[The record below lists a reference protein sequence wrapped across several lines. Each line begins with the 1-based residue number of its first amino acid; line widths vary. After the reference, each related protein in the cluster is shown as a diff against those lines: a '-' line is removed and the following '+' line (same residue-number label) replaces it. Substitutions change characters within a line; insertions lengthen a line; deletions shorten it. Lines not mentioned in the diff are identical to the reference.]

1 LTVKRQLLKSA
12 SIIAFATAI
21 SRICGYLRD
30 QRITLLL
37 GTSPAADAF
46 ILAFRIPNLI
56 RRMTG
61 GGALSASFIPVFTRR
76 LREGSREEALAFA
89 RRMLWTI
96 AGVMSLIGTL
106 GSVFSRQVIYLF
118 TLFGV
123 THMRWDLAVYLNR
136 IIFPCVLFI
145 ALAALV
151 GAVLNSFHIFGIP
164 ASTAAVFNITII
176 LFSMA
181 FVYRPIMRRAPV
193 AFRSPA
199 VALAVGVLVGT
210 VLQFIMQVPAV
221 AKLGMKFA
229 PSASLSDPAVRRVG
243 KLMGPAFFGMG
254 VYQINFFVDTVFATS
269 SRMPAGSVTSLYIA
283 DRVME
288 LVLGSYA
295 IAMSTALLPTM
306 SKQAAD
312 GQVGEMKHT
321 FAFSLRIVSFITI
334 PAAAGLIL
342 LRRPIVQVLF
352 QHGKFM
358 AESTALTAHALLF
371 YSVGLPAYAAIK
383 LITPMYYSTQ
393 DTATPARVGAYALGL
408 NIVLNTCFLFLLFRY
423 LSNATPALASSLTA
437 YFNFVLLFL
446 IFRKRYGRL
455 GGRAISFSMVKMA
468 ACAVA
473 MAAVCLA
480 ALHLVNFDIGQG
492 LAIRAGLLAATI
504 LAATAAYFG
513 LAWILRCEELPEFL
527 LLLRRG
533 GAPQAETATAAALEP

>member
-1 LTVKRQLLKSA
+1 MTVKRQLLKSA
-12 SIIAFATAI
+12 SVIAFATAI

-76 LREGSREEALAFA
+76 LREGSREEALTFA

-96 AGVMSLIGTL
+96 AGVMAVVAVL
-106 GSVFSRQVIYLF
+106 GSVFSRQVIYIF
-118 TLFGV
+118 TLFGA
-123 THMRWDLAVYLNR
+123 THMRWDMAVYLNR

-145 ALAALV
+145 GLAALL
-151 GAVLNSFHIFGIP
+151 GALLNSFHIFGIP
-164 ASTAAVFNITII
+164 ASTAAVFNVTII
-176 LFSMA
+176 LFSCA
-181 FVYRPIMRRAPV
+181 FVYRPVMRWAP
-193 AFRSPA
+193 AEFRSPA
-199 VALAVGVLVGT
+199 VALAVGVLIGT
-210 VLQFIMQVPAV
+210 VLQFVIQVPA
-221 AKLGMKFA
+221 AARQGMKFL
-229 PSASLSDPAVRRVG
+229 PSVSLSDPAVRKVG
-243 KLMGPAFFGMG
+243 RLMAPAFFGMG
-254 VYQINFFVDTVFATS
+254 VYQINFFVDTVFATA

-306 SKQAAD
+306 SRQAAD
-312 GQVGEMKHT
+312 GRVGEMKHT

-334 PAAAGLIL
+334 PAAVGLIL

-352 QHGKFM
+352 QHGKFV

-393 DTATPARVGAYALGL
+393 DTATPARVGAYALGV
-408 NIVLNTCFLFLLFRY
+408 NIALNTCFLFFLFRY

-437 YFNFVLLFL
+437 YFNFALLFV
-446 IFRKRYGRL
+446 IFRKRYGLL
-455 GGRAISFSMVKMA
+455 GGRAISASMVKMA

-473 MAAVCLA
+473 MAAVCLTA
-480 ALHLVNFDIGQG
+480 MHFANFDMTQSLI
-492 LAIRAGLLAATI
+492 ARAGLLAGTI
-504 LAATAAYFG
+504 VAATSAYFG
-513 LAWILRCEELPEFL
+513 VAWALRCEELPEFL

-533 GAPQAETATAAALEP
+533 GSAETETAPAASVEP